1 MKSQLLA
8 IFVYFSC
15 YVVSSKAY
23 IFENFYQSMVQQN
36 YQQGF
41 GKPHLNVV
49 RYQYSVAV
57 RSDGKIFQEL
67 SKKL

>member
-23 IFENFYQSMVQQN
+23 IFENFYRSMVQQN

-49 RYQYSVAV
+49 RY
-57 RSDGKIFQEL
+57 
-67 SKKL
+67 